1 VATSLAPSAS
11 GGVGADA
18 KIIPLRSAQHEPP
31 SARIA
36 EAVDDLHRAGLTGK
50 TIDHYA
56 LYMTRANRWCVEH
69 GTTLDEVS
77 PDEIRRFVA
86 AQGMSRGSQRVVR
99 CALQRYWTTW
109 PRPDPPVQ
117 AIVTVTATDRSTRSV
132 LAPHEAGALA
142 AAALQHGERPGAA
155 VLLALLLGLK
165 GPQVAELRWSDFRGD
180 GMVEVRDKAGRVS
193 TMVVP
198 PALLPVLARLKQ
210 TTIWLF
216 PGNGALGH
224 VRHETVYAWLHNAAT
239 AAGLDGVRADAF
251 RRSRLS
257 EEQAQQLTQGAARVA
272 KLDRRRR
279 PPRTDRRYL
288 ERIQTYSVELRRA
301 RLAPRT
307 VKAYEGTVIRVERWC
322 GEHGFTLDD
331 VPADVLEAY
340 VALLPQTHATLNGLH
355 KALLWYWRVCPRD
368 NAPQW
373 VVRPPRKPVMVC
385 KTLEPAEALL
395 LEEAAKRDGGAVG
408 AAVLVGLHQA
418 LRVSEIAK
426 LRWDDFGSDGWM
438 RVLGKGNLPATLP
451 VHPTVGAALARLDRS
466 GEWVFPGRKRGG
478 PVAAATIWQ
487 WVRVLAE
494 QAGLEDVTPHRL
506 RATALAT
513 ANDNTGN
520 LRAVMAF
527 ARHSRPETTMGYT
540 RTTARQLMSVMEA
553 ISFDDPSQARAV
565 PDGGR

>member
-1 VATSLAPSAS
+1 MNGRLAVPAAPTASPRVAAA
-11 GGVGADA
+11 VAD
-18 KIIPLRSAQHEPP
+18 LE
-31 SARIA
+31 
-36 EAVDDLHRAGLTGK
+36 RAGLTAK
-50 TIDHYA
+50 TIEHYA
-56 LYMTRANRWCVEH
+56 LYMTRAEEWCTQH

-77 PDEIRRFVA
+77 AQEIVKFVA
-86 AQGMSRGSQRVVR
+86 ALEMSRGSQRVVR
-99 CALQRYWTTW
+99 CALRRYWTTW
-109 PRPDPPVQ
+109 PRADPPLQ
-117 AIVTVTATDRSTRSV
+117 AIVPPSTAAVATRSI

-142 AAALQHGERPGAA
+142 SAALQQGDRPGAA

-198 PALLPVLARLKQ
+198 PALLPALTRLKQ
-210 TTIWLF
+210 TSVWLF
-216 PGNGALGH
+216 PGNRGSGH
-224 VRHETVYAWLHNAAT
+224 VRHETVYAWLGNAAT
-239 AAGLDGVRADAF
+239 AAGLEGVRADAF

-257 EEQAQQLTQGAARVA
+257 EEQAHELAQGAVRVA

-279 PPRTDRRYL
+279 PPRTDPDYL
-288 ERIQTYSVELRRA
+288 GRIQTYRLELRRA

-307 VKAYEGTVIRVERWC
+307 VKAYEGIVMHVERWC
-322 GEHGFTLDD
+322 GEHGYTLDN
-331 VPADVLEAY
+331 VPAELFEEY
-340 VALLPQTHATLNGLH
+340 VALRPQTHATLNGVH
-355 KALLWYWRVCPRD
+355 KALLWYWKVHPRD
-368 NAPQW
+368 DAPQW

-385 KTLEPAEALL
+385 KALEPAEALL
-395 LEEAAKRDGGAVG
+395 LEEAAKRDGGPMG

-438 RVLGKGNLPATLP
+438 RVLGKGNRPASLP
-451 VHPTVGAALARLDRS
+451 VHPTVTVALAEFERA

-494 QAGLEDVTPHRL
+494 QAGLQDVTPHRL
-506 RATALAT
+506 RHTALAT
-513 ANDNTGN
+513 ANDATGN
-520 LRAVMAF
+520 LRAVMAY

-540 RTTARQLMSVMEA
+540 RTTARQLISVMEA
-553 ISFDDPSQARAV
+553 IDYQPLIR
-565 PDGGR
+565 PR